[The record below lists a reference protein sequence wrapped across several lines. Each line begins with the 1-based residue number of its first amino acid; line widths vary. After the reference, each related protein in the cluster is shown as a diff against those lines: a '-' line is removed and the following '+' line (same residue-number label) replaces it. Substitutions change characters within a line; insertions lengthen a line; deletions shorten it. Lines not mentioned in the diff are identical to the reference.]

1 MSSTDDA
8 TAELKPFLLLAKSA
22 KGAAAA
28 SLISQVLE
36 HPSVFVF
43 GELLDVSGVKDL
55 AGSPSAGSLE
65 LLRIFA
71 YGTWSDYKERQ
82 AQLPA
87 LNEAQAA
94 KLKKLTV
101 VALAAQ
107 TKVLEYDVLMRGVEL
122 RGVRELEDLIIE
134 CIYTGLLQGRLDQQ
148 VRFVFCCLLA
158 ALTSLLRTHRL
169 VVCACLS
176 ISRRPTSRS
185 SPAPAATSA
194 PTRSRAYRR
203 PF

>member
-1 MSSTDDA
+1 MSSDDA

-55 AGSPSAGSLE
+55 EGSPSAGSLE

-148 VRFVFCCLLA
+148 VRFVVCCLLA

-176 ISRRPTSRS
+176 RRPTSRS
-185 SPAPAATSA
+185 SRAPAATSA
-194 PTRSRAYRR
+194 PMRSRAYRR